1 MTAVLL
7 VAFYAVMAFALVF
20 AWAKGGGAE
29 RVGAGLLLGFFLF
42 RMALEPFVPSRF
54 DVLNPLAFAQDL
66 IGFAG
71 FVWIGVR
78 ARRYW
83 PLLAAALQLL
93 SLSAH
98 FARAVHVAV
107 DPRVY
112 AAMKTMPTFLVFVL
126 LIIGTINYRSRSRAR
141 MQSGS
146 STRSSGRAMAASW
159 QRPSPSCLAR
169 GSNIS
174 HSRSTTPTD
183 DT

>member
-7 VAFYAVMAFALVF
+7 VVFYAVMAFALVF
-20 AWAKGGGAE
+20 AWSKGGGAE
-29 RVGAGLLLGFFLF
+29 KVGAGLLLGFFLF

-71 FVWIGVR
+71 FVWIELR

-98 FARAVHVAV
+98 FARVVQVAI

-112 AAMKTMPTFLVFVL
+112 AVMKSLPTFLVFVL
-126 LIIGTINYRSRSRAR
+126 LAVGTASYRSRLRRTMRSGPFRVSPGAATVPSWRRA
-141 MQSGS
+141 
-146 STRSSGRAMAASW
+146 STNCRRH
-159 QRPSPSCLAR
+159 PSK
-169 GSNIS
+169 
-174 HSRSTTPTD
+174 HS
-183 DT
+183 

>member
-7 VAFYAVMAFALVF
+7 VVFYAVMAFALVF
-20 AWAKGGGAE
+20 AWSKGGGAE
-29 RVGAGLLLGFFLF
+29 KVGAGLLLGFFLF

-71 FVWIGVR
+71 FVWIELR

-98 FARAVHVAV
+98 FARAVHVAI

-126 LIIGTINYRSRSRAR
+126 LIIGTINYRSRLRAR

-146 STRSSGRAMAASW
+146 STGSSGRATAASW
-159 QRPSPSCLAR
+159 QRPSTSSPWR
-169 GSNIS
+169 GSSIS